1 MNEQTSVRV
10 TDFIKIEEYCGK
22 DTTEVLTDQYEELYK
37 EKIQVNQ
44 DVATAQGKYNEALK
58 ECSEALKKCSEAL
71 EKYSEALAKYY
82 EVQKNYDEAQK
93 NYNEVLPRP
102 HKVIGKPCG
111 AKIYKKHTYFHC
123 RSMLR

>member
-58 ECSEALKKCSEAL
+58 ECSEVLKKCSEAL

>member
-111 AKIYKKHTYFHC
+111 AKIYKKYTYFHC

>member
-22 DTTEVLTDQYEELYK
+22 DTTEVLTGQYEELYK

-58 ECSEALKKCSEAL
+58 ECSEALKSVVKLWKSI
-71 EKYSEALAKYY
+71 AK
-82 EVQKNYDEAQK
+82 
-93 NYNEVLPRP
+93 L
-102 HKVIGKPCG
+102 
-111 AKIYKKHTYFHC
+111 
-123 RSMLR
+123 

>member
-1 MNEQTSVRV
+1 MNEQTSIRV

-37 EKIQVNQ
+37 GKIQANQ
-44 DVATAQGKYNEALK
+44 DVATAQEKYNEALK

-71 EKYSEALAKYY
+71 EEYSEALAKYY
-82 EVQKNYDEAQK
+82 EVQKNYD
-93 NYNEVLPRP
+93 EVLPRP

-111 AKIYKKHTYFHC
+111 AKIYKKHIYFHC